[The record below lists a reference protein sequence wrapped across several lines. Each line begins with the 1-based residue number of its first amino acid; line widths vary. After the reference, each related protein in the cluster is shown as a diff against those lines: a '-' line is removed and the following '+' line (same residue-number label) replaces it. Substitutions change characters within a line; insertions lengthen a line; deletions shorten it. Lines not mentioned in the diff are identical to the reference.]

1 MSTAPELP
9 DLHIDERDD
18 VVDDGEPSTTSR
30 IVTAVITLVLGA
42 VYGTVGTV
50 AHTLTVTPFGILIP
64 YGLILGLI
72 GTLALLVG
80 LRLVIAERL
89 PSVAAGIGLVGTV
102 ALFSFSSPGGS
113 ILISQGLPGLIWL
126 FGVPLIAAVVLAWP
140 RVPQRSLV
148 AERSA

>member
-1 MSTAPELP
+1 MP
-9 DLHIDERDD
+9 DLESTDREDAL
-18 VVDDGEPSTTSR
+18 DDGEPSAISR

-50 AHTLTVTPFGILIP
+50 AHTLTVKPLGISLP
-64 YGLILGLI
+64 YGLVLGLI
-72 GTLALLVG
+72 GTLALLIG

-89 PSVAAGIGLVGTV
+89 PSVAAGVGLVGTV

-140 RVPQRSLV
+140 RVPQRSI
-148 AERSA
+148 RTGSAA

>member
-1 MSTAPELP
+1 M
-9 DLHIDERDD
+9 
-18 VVDDGEPSTTSR
+18 SR

-50 AHTLTVTPFGILIP
+50 AHTLSVKPLGIPIP
-64 YGLILGLI
+64 YGLVLGLI
-72 GTLALLVG
+72 GTLALLIG
-80 LRLVIAERL
+80 LRLVITERL
-89 PSVAAGIGLVGTV
+89 PSVAAGVGLVGTV

-140 RVPQRSLV
+140 RVPQRSI
-148 AERSA
+148 RTGSAA